1 METGDIILF
10 KSVTCCACCVSC
22 FTRSTVNHVA
32 IVLKD
37 ITLDELRLDGIFI
50 LQSGIEYV
58 KNVEGKYALGVQIHK
73 LSDLATSY
81 PRAYFRH
88 VKINRDE
95 KFYDKIREF
104 WREIKNA
111 PYDLTIQTWAKLAEV
126 VFFRPVG
133 KGEIEDVKYDKEPPN
148 QNNGVKTEAWV
159 QKLEALNDEI
169 EMRQLLASQTNHQ
182 EGFTCSALLA
192 YLFVELGLL
201 DGKQFVNGWKSI
213 TPRFF
218 SELKVEWLSEEKRI
232 KL

>member
-1 METGDIILF
+1 METGDIVLF

-22 FTRSTVNHVA
+22 FTRSAVNHVA

-37 ITLDELRLDGIFI
+37 IVLDDLRLDGTFI

-58 KNVEGKYALGVQIHK
+58 KNIEGKYALGVQIHK
-73 LSDLATSY
+73 LSNLATSY

-95 KFYDKIREF
+95 KFYNKILEF

-111 PYDLTIQTWAKLAEV
+111 PYDLTIQTWAKLTEV

-133 KGEIEDVKYDKEPPN
+133 EGEVKW
-148 QNNGVKTEAWV
+148 GS
-159 QKLEALNDEI
+159 KLEFLNAEI
-169 EMRQLLASQTNHQ
+169 EMRKLLASQHDIDHQ

-192 YLFVELGLL
+192 YLFIELGLL

-218 SELKVEWLSEEKRI
+218 SEIKVDWLSEEKRI